1 MRHTKMYLGVVIL
14 AAVAEWTAATAFA
27 QTVRVPG
34 TKVSLVPPA
43 GFSIAQ
49 QYPGFEREADEAT
62 IMVTE
67 LPTPAAEMIK
77 AMTAPALATRGMTL
91 VSSRQTTISGN
102 AARLLHV
109 RQKTRNGDVLK
120 SMLIAGDRTMTIM
133 IVGTFAPDAP
143 TSTSADIQRALLSTT
158 WGSSAPGEFEGLPFR
173 VTPTPQLRLA
183 QRVSNML
190 MFTESGK
197 VVTAGASEAL
207 YIVGHSI
214 GRGTL
219 GNLRSFA
226 EARAKQ
232 TARSLNIGNF
242 SGRMIQVEGLDAYEL
257 EADAVDARS
266 GAAMRIYQVIIP
278 DETGYFIAQGLVRAD
293 RAADLVPEFRT
304 VTMSFTLRP

>member
-1 MRHTKMYLGVVIL
+1 ML

-34 TKVSLVPPA
+34 TKVSLVPPP
-43 GFSIAQ
+43 GFSVAQ
-49 QYPGFEREADEAT
+49 QYPGFERAADEAT

-67 LPTPAAEMIK
+67 LPTPAAEMIT

-91 VSSRQTTISGN
+91 VSSADATVGGN

-109 RQKTRNGDVLK
+109 RQKTANGGVLK
-120 SMLIAGDRTMTIM
+120 AMLIAGDRTTTIM
-133 IVGTFAPDAP
+133 IVGTFATDAP
-143 TSTSADIQRALLSTT
+143 PSTSAEIQRALLSTT
-158 WGSSAPGEFEGLPFR
+158 WGSSAPSEFEGLPFR
-173 VTPTPQLRLA
+173 VTPTRALKLA

-197 VVTAGASEAL
+197 VGTAGSSEAL
-207 YIVGHSI
+207 YLVGHSI
-214 GRGTL
+214 GRGNV

-232 TARSLNIGNF
+232 TARSLDVGNF
-242 SGRMIQVEGLDAYEL
+242 SGRTIQVEGLDAFEL
-257 EADAVDARS
+257 EADAVDART
-266 GAAMRIYQVIIP
+266 GAAIKIYQVIIP

-293 RAADLVPEFRT
+293 RAADVVPEFRT
-304 VTMSFTLRP
+304 ITMSFRLAP

>member
-1 MRHTKMYLGVVIL
+1 MRHTKTYLAVIFV
-14 AAVAEWTAATAFA
+14 AAAEWTAATAFA

-34 TKVSLVPPA
+34 TKVSLAPPP

-49 QYPGFEREADEAT
+49 QYPGFEREADQAT

-91 VSSRQTTISGN
+91 VSSQQATIGGN

-109 RQKTRNGDVLK
+109 RQKTASGAVLK
-120 SMLIAGDRTMTIM
+120 SMLIAGDRTTTIM
-133 IVGTFAPDAP
+133 IVGTFATDAP
-143 TSTSADIQRALLSTT
+143 TSTSAEIQQALLSTT
-158 WGSSAPGEFEGLPFR
+158 WGSAAPGEFEGLPFR
-173 VTPTPQLRLA
+173 VTPTPKLKLA

-197 VVTAGASEAL
+197 VGTAGSSEAL
-207 YIVGHSI
+207 YLVGHSI
-214 GRGTL
+214 GRGTV

-226 EARAKQ
+226 DARAKQ
-232 TARSLNIGNF
+232 TARNLDVGNF
-242 SGRMIQVEGLDAYEL
+242 SGRTIQVEGLDAFEL
-257 EADAVDARS
+257 EADATDAGS

-278 DETGYFIAQGLVRAD
+278 DDTGYFIAQGLVRAD
-293 RAADLVPEFRT
+293 RAADLIPEFRT
-304 VTMSFTLRP
+304 VTMSLRLTQ